1 MIIRDLIK
9 DDKTCVIE
17 LMKKFYNMPA
27 VLHKIPESNF
37 ESTCDEILNKTPYAR
52 LLVAEENGNIAG
64 YCLLAISYSNEAGG
78 MCVFIEEIMI
88 DENYRNKGHGKA
100 LINFV
105 FNEEKLKTANNKYM
119 LLQLKKEAFRLID
132 ALTYQYRES
141 NFKPLAE
148 EMVFGSA
155 NSKYSGIELGHKI
168 KIAGKIDRIDT
179 FKDYYR
185 VIDYK
190 TGYIDLSPKTTYY
203 GGKVQLFAYLKAMQ
217 GLNKRLAGAFYL
229 PIRNV
234 FVD

>member
-105 FNEEKLKTANNKYM
+105 FNEY
-119 LLQLKKEAFRLID
+119 
-132 ALTYQYRES
+132 
-141 NFKPLAE
+141 
-148 EMVFGSA
+148 
-155 NSKYSGIELGHKI
+155 
-168 KIAGKIDRIDT
+168 
-179 FKDYYR
+179 KD
-185 VIDYK
+185 
-190 TGYIDLSPKTTYY
+190 
-203 GGKVQLFAYLKAMQ
+203 KA
-217 GLNKRLAGAFYL
+217 KRLRLEVTKENSGAIKLYKNLGFKFLDYL
-229 PIRNV
+229 QMIKE
-234 FVD
+234 